1 VFAASREILD
11 ERIIKLFIQ
20 VVENALLTVKNMLYS
35 LNGFDTVNSQ
45 GWPCHVSFDHDLG
58 EAVPSGM
65 DFAHY
70 LVEKSLDEID
80 SGGQGLPKS
89 FEYRVHSANPI
100 GAENIQ
106 ALLQRYLQ
114 LIRQV

>member
-1 VFAASREILD
+1 MTY
-11 ERIIKLFIQ
+11 KLFLDDIRSADWVYPDEAVDSW
-20 VVENALLTVKNMLYS
+20 VVCRSYAAAV
-35 LNGFDTVNSQ
+35 DTVNSQ

-106 ALLQRYLQ
+106 ALLQRYIE